1 MPEVLLAYGMWLVRG
16 LLNDQ
21 VDECVFVSL
30 EAYQGLGDLVAVG
43 CELVLVHLLN
53 FLYCEE
59 SHLLVHYPGVEQEQC
74 LQRLQTLP
82 LVNDWVGLGY
92 FVGIQPINR
101 VEVVNEFA
109 GLVLVELIVLFQD
122 LFLLHCQF
130 KHSQRVVVQDLVQ
143 LWDVLLLVNTL
154 SALLWLW

>member
-82 LVNDWVGLGY
+82 LVND
-92 FVGIQPINR
+92 
-101 VEVVNEFA
+101 
-109 GLVLVELIVLFQD
+109 
-122 LFLLHCQF
+122 
-130 KHSQRVVVQDLVQ
+130 
-143 LWDVLLLVNTL
+143 
-154 SALLWLW
+154 